1 MTGTRKFF
9 RRSAG
14 VNRDARR
21 NALAYLLLLACGF
34 SAVAMAQVRDVVR
47 GRVDGGNAVRLNE
60 SKVSWA
66 SAENDLGA
74 LDDATVL
81 QHLTV
86 NLKRSAAQ
94 QAAFEKLLHE
104 QQDPAS
110 ANFHAWLTPQQVG
123 EKFGATANDIQAI
136 TDWLQ
141 AQGLHVDSVANNR
154 MSISFSASAANVKAA
169 FGTEL
174 HRYQVSGETRI
185 AAVGAPRV
193 PTALAGVIQSV
204 RGLTTSRTRA
214 YHASS
219 QHRSSVPV
227 PGATRPELSNCP
239 PTGACSYFITPADF
253 ATIYGVTPVLQQSI
267 NGAGQS
273 IAIVGR
279 AQVSNADIEAFEHV
293 MSLPNSDPILRVP
306 PAGISPPPASTS
318 CTDTD
323 PADCGKASDQAE
335 ATLDVERAI
344 GTAPGATI
352 YLVAST
358 DVNNQDGVFI
368 ATEHVIDDT
377 PIFANILSISF
388 GSCESDTQS
397 SGVSYLDQLFSQ
409 AAIEG
414 ISVLVASGDAGVAE
428 CDTTSTPPKLQL
440 PSSNAICSSSYVTCV
455 GGTQFADSSNPAAYW
470 SSSNATGYTSALGY
484 IPEGGWNEP
493 LDSNNASQVAASGG
507 GVSAYLPTPSWQTG
521 VGVPGTQG
529 RYTPDVAFSASQHD
543 GYFTCIASGNGSCV
557 TNSQGSFGFVAI
569 SGTSASAPSMAGI
582 VALLNQKLG
591 GAQGN
596 LNPRLYA
603 LAATPSN
610 GVFHDATPAS
620 SGVSSCVIAI
630 PSMCNNSMPGPTDL
644 TAGLSGYALTT
655 GYDQVTGLGSINVAN
670 LLQQWSVAT
679 SVNLDQHGLTGS
691 WYNPAT
697 GGQGIEI
704 EVYPDV
710 YAAGHGLLFGGWFTF
725 DTTALGGQRWYSL
738 SGDVTS
744 TSPSVALTISASY
757 GGNFGQPPKIAS
769 SLVGNATLQFSDC
782 THGSLSY
789 TFTDGSGRS
798 GVIPLRRLLS
808 NGDTCSSS
816 RIAPTL
822 ASDYLLSGNWYD
834 PNTSGQ
840 GFILDFSPNQSF
852 MFGAW
857 YTYATNGAQIGAGA
871 SQRWYTLQTDQF
883 VNGSSALTN
892 IPIIST
898 SGGVFNASTAVSSQA
913 VGSASIVFQNCNAML
928 LAYTFTSG
936 SNQGSNGT
944 INLQRIVP
952 LPTSTACG
960 L

>member
-1 MTGTRKFF
+1 MTDSRNIF

-14 VNRDARR
+14 VNRDKHG
-21 NALAYLLLLACGF
+21 NVFAYLLLLACGF
-34 SAVAMAQVRDVVR
+34 STAAMAQVGDLQR
-47 GRVDGGNAVRLNE
+47 GSVDNNSAVTLNE

-74 LDDATVL
+74 LDDTTVL
-81 QHLTV
+81 QALSV
-86 NLKRSAAQ
+86 NLKRSDAQ
-94 QAAFEKLLHE
+94 QTAFEKLLHE
-104 QQDPAS
+104 QQNPAS

-123 EKFGATANDIQAI
+123 EKFGASANDIQAI

-141 AQGLHVDSVANNR
+141 GQGLHVDRIANSR
-154 MSISFSASAANVKAA
+154 MSISFSGSAANVKAT

-185 AAVGAPRV
+185 AAVGAPHV
-193 PTALAGVIQSV
+193 PTALVDVIQSV
-204 RGLTTSRTRA
+204 RGLTTVRTRA
-214 YHASS
+214 HHAFT
-219 QHRSSVPV
+219 QHQSSVLR
-227 PGATRPELSNCP
+227 PGATRPELSNCQASP
-239 PTGACSYFITPADF
+239 CSYFITPADF
-253 ATIYGVTPVLQQSI
+253 ATIYGVMPVLQQSI

-279 AQVSNADIEAFEHV
+279 AQVSNADIEAFEHIT
-293 MSLPNSDPILRVP
+293 SLPNSDPILRVP
-306 PAGISPPPASTS
+306 PAGILPPPASTS
-318 CTDTD
+318 CTDTNPD
-323 PADCGKASDQAE
+323 DCGKANDQSE

-377 PIFANILSISF
+377 PVFANILSISF

-428 CDTTSTPPKLQL
+428 CDSTSMPPKLQL
-440 PSSNAICSSSYVTCV
+440 RSPNAICSSSYVTCV
-455 GGTQFADSSNPAAYW
+455 GGTQFADSSNPVAYW
-470 SSSNATGYTSALGY
+470 SSVNVTGYASALGY

-493 LDSNNASQVAASGG
+493 LDRKNASQVAASGG

-543 GYFTCIASGNGSCV
+543 GYFTCVASGNGSCV
-557 TNSQGSFGFVAI
+557 ANAKGSFGFLSI
-569 SGTSASAPSMAGI
+569 SGTSASTPSMAGI

-591 GAQGN
+591 GPQGN

-603 LAATPSN
+603 LAAIPSN
-610 GVFHDATPAS
+610 GIFHDATPAS
-620 SGVSSCVIAI
+620 SGVTSCVITI

-644 TAGLSGYALTT
+644 SAGLTGYPLTT

-670 LLQQWSVAT
+670 LLQQWSAAT
-679 SVNLDQHGLTGS
+679 SINLDQHGLTGS

-710 YAAGHGLLFGGWFTF
+710 YAAGHGLMFGGWFSF
-725 DTTALGGQRWYSL
+725 DTTALAGQRWYSL

-744 TSPSVALTISASY
+744 TSSSAALSIRASY
-757 GGNFGQPPKIAS
+757 GGNFAQAPKIAS
-769 SLVGNATLQFSDC
+769 TEVGNATLQFSDC
-782 THGSLSY
+782 THGSLTY
-789 TFTDGSGRS
+789 TFTDGSGRN
-798 GVIPLRRLLS
+798 GVIPLQRLLS
-808 NGDTCSSS
+808 NGEACSSS
-816 RIAPTL
+816 GASPSV

-840 GFILDFSPNQSF
+840 GFIFDFSPNQSF
-852 MFGAW
+852 LFGAW
-857 YTYATNGAQIGAGA
+857 YTYSSDGAQSGGGP

-898 SGGVFNASTAVSSQA
+898 SGGVFNASNTVSYQA
-913 VGSASIVFQNCNAML
+913 VGSASIVFQNCNSML
-928 LAYTFTSG
+928 LTYTFTSG
-936 SNQGSNGT
+936 SNQGLNGA
-944 INLQRIVP
+944 INLQRIVS

>member
-1 MTGTRKFF
+1 MTDTRKFF
-9 RRSAG
+9 RRGAG
-14 VNRDARR
+14 VNRDMRR
-21 NALAYLLLLACGF
+21 NALAYLLLLAFGF
-34 SAVAMAQVRDVVR
+34 STMAMAQA
-47 GRVDGGNAVRLNE
+47 VDLVHGSVDSNHAVRLNE

-66 SAENDLGA
+66 LPQNDLGR
-74 LDDATVL
+74 LDDETLL
-81 QHLTV
+81 QHLSV
-86 NLKRSAAQ
+86 NLKRSTAQ
-94 QAAFEKLLHE
+94 QAAFEKLLQE
-104 QQDPAS
+104 LQDPAS

-123 EKFGATANDIQAI
+123 EKFGASTNDIQAI

-141 AQGLHVDSVANNR
+141 AQGLQVDRVANSR
-154 MSISFSASAANVKAA
+154 MSISFSGIAANVTAA
-169 FGTEL
+169 FATEL
-174 HRYQVSGETRI
+174 HRYRVSGETRV

-193 PTALAGVIQSV
+193 PAALAGVIQSV
-204 RGLTTSRTRA
+204 RGLTTTRTHA
-214 YHASS
+214 YHALTQHQSS
-219 QHRSSVPV
+219 TPA
-227 PGATRPELSNCP
+227 PGAPLPELSNCP
-239 PTGACSYFITPADF
+239 SADACSYFITPADF
-253 ATIYGVTPVLQQSI
+253 ATIYGVTPVLLQSI
-267 NGAGQS
+267 DGAGQH

-293 MSLPNSDPILRVP
+293 TSLPNSDPILRVP
-306 PAGISPPPASTS
+306 PSGAAPPLPSTS
-318 CTDTD
+318 CTDANPD
-323 PADCGKASDQAE
+323 DCGKANDQSE

-344 GTAPGATI
+344 GTAPGAKI

-358 DVNNQDGVFI
+358 NVGEQDGVFI
-368 ATEHVIDDT
+368 ATEYVIDNT
-377 PIFANILSISF
+377 PLFANILSISF
-388 GSCESDTQS
+388 GSCESDVQS

-409 AAIEG
+409 AAVEG

-428 CDTTSTPPKLQL
+428 CDSTSTPPKLQFRS
-440 PSSNAICSSSYVTCV
+440 PNALCSSSYVTCV
-455 GGTQFADSSNPAAYW
+455 GGTQFADTSNPDAYW
-470 SSSNATGYTSALGY
+470 RATNITGYGSALGY

-493 LDSNNASQVAASGG
+493 LDSSNASQVAASGG

-543 GYFTCIASGNGSCV
+543 GYFTCIAAGNGSCV
-557 TNSQGSFGFVAI
+557 ATAQGSFGFVAI
-569 SGTSASAPSMAGI
+569 SGTSASTPSMAGV

-591 GAQGN
+591 GPQGN

-620 SGVSSCVIAI
+620 SGVTSCVITI
-630 PSMCNNSMPGPTDL
+630 PSLCNNSMPGPTDL
-644 TAGLSGYALTT
+644 SGGLAGYALTT

-670 LLQQWSVAT
+670 LLQQWSAST

-704 EVYPDV
+704 EVYPDA
-710 YAAGHGLLFGGWFTF
+710 YSAGHGLLFGGWFTF

-744 TSPSVALTISASY
+744 TSPSAALTISASY
-757 GGNFGQPPKIAS
+757 SGNFVQPPKIIS
-769 SLVGNATLQFSDC
+769 SAVGSATLQFSDC

-789 TFTDGSGRS
+789 AFSDGSGRS
-798 GVIPLRRLLS
+798 GMIPLTRLLG
-808 NGDTCSSS
+808 NGDSCSSS
-816 RIAPTL
+816 GAVPTNT
-822 ASDYLLSGNWYD
+822 SDYLLSGNWYD

-840 GFILDFSPNQSF
+840 GFILDFSPGQNYL
-852 MFGAW
+852 FGAW
-857 YTYATNGAQIGAGA
+857 YTYASGGAQIGAGA
-871 SQRWYTLQTDQF
+871 SHRWYTLQTSQF

-892 IPIIST
+892 IPIVST
-898 SGGVFNASTAVSSQA
+898 TGGVFNASNTVSNSV
-913 VGSASIVFQNCNAML
+913 VGSASIVFQNCNSML

-936 SNQGSNGT
+936 SNQGLNGT